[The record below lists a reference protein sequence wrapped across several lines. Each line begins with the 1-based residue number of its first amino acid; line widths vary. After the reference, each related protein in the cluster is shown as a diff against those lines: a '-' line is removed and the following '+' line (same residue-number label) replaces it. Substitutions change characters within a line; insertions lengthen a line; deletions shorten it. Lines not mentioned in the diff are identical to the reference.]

1 MAETDPMNIN
11 ERRKYL
17 HKVRLRRVYDDARTP
32 FDRLC
37 YLQAIASDKQAELQA
52 LHQATNPLTP
62 HREIQTLIDRLSALP
77 CAPQEVNEDVRL
89 TLHEKALPLA

>member
-1 MAETDPMNIN
+1 MAKTAPMNTN

-17 HKVRLRRVYDDARTP
+17 HKVRLRRVYDDARIP

-37 YLQAIASDKQAELQA
+37 HLQAISSDKQVELQA
-52 LHQATNPLTP
+52 LRQAMNPLP
-62 HREIQTLIDRLSALP
+62 LHRAIQTLIDRLSDLP
-77 CAPQEVNEDVRL
+77 CAPQGVKEDVRL